1 MTVIRSL
8 TATGLFAASIATATS
23 AAAQASPAAGA
34 PVVEAPAGAVRG
46 QGEGNLRVFRGI
58 PYALPPVGAR
68 RWRPPSPM
76 PQWQN
81 VRETDAFGPACVQP
95 QQNGLSNIYS
105 NLPMPMSEDCLTLN
119 IWAPADARHAPVI
132 VWIHGGAL
140 WSGSSREALY
150 DGTHMAA
157 RGAIVVSI
165 NYRLGVLGWLAHP
178 GLSAESP
185 QRVSGNYG
193 LLDQIEALRW
203 VRRNIGAFGGDAA
216 NVTVAG
222 ESAGA
227 LSILYLMTSPAA
239 RGLFGKAIAQ
249 SGYMISMP
257 ELRRTRHGTPSAEG
271 SGELLGQALHAPDI
285 ASLRAIDAEA
295 LTAGAAVAGF
305 GPFGNVDGLVLPEQM
320 VDAFDAGRQAHV
332 PVIIGFN
339 SGEIR
344 SLRVLAPPV
353 PSSAEIYETQIR
365 QRYRDL
371 ADAFLRLYPSSDMA
385 ESILATT
392 RDSLY
397 GWTAE
402 RVARRQTARDA
413 PAYLYL
419 FDHGYPAAD
428 SAGLHAF
435 HASELPF
442 MFGTFAGTPP
452 RWPNPPATAEEAALS
467 EAMLDY
473 WTSFARTGRPEAAR
487 AAAWPAYGTA
497 GAYMHFAATPRPE
510 TGLMPGMYALNEE
523 VVCRRNAQ
531 GDLPWHWNVGMAS
544 PPLPPA
550 APRCR

>member
-1 MTVIRSL
+1 MTLFSSL
-8 TATGLFAASIATATS
+8 AATGLLAASIAAAIP
-23 AAAQASPAAGA
+23 AAAQGPAATA

-46 QGEGNLRVFRGI
+46 QSEGNLRVFRGI

-76 PQWQN
+76 PSWRG
-81 VRETDAFGPACVQP
+81 VREANAFGPACVQP
-95 QQNGLSNIYS
+95 QSGALSNIYS
-105 NLPMPMSEDCLTLN
+105 NRPMPMSEDCLTLN
-119 IWAPADARHAPVI
+119 IWAPAVARHAPVI

-140 WSGSSREALY
+140 WTGSSREALY
-150 DGTHMAA
+150 NGAHMAG
-157 RGAIVVSI
+157 RGVIVVSI
-165 NYRLGVLGWLAHP
+165 NYRLGVLGYLAHP

-193 LLDQIEALRW
+193 LLDQIAALRW
-203 VRRNIGAFGGDAA
+203 VQRNIGAFGGDPS

-227 LSILYLMTSPAA
+227 LSILYLMASPEAH
-239 RGLFGKAIAQ
+239 GLFAKAISQ
-249 SGYMISMP
+249 SGYMVSMP
-257 ELRRTRHGTPSAEG
+257 ELRAARHGTPSAEG

-285 ASLRAIDAEA
+285 ASLRALDAA
-295 LTAGAAVAGF
+295 TLTAGAAAAGF
-305 GPFGNVDGLVLPEQM
+305 GPFANVDGHVLPEQM

-339 SGEIR
+339 AGEIR

-353 PSSAEIYETQIR
+353 PASTEIYETQIR
-365 QRYRDL
+365 QRYGDL
-371 ADAFLRLYPSSDMA
+371 ADAFLRLYPSADMA

-392 RDSLY
+392 RDALY

-402 RVARRQTARDA
+402 RVARRQTARSV

-435 HASELPF
+435 HASELPYV
-442 MFGTFAGTPP
+442 FGTFDGTPP
-452 RWPNPPATAEEAALS
+452 RWPNPPASAEEAALA

-473 WTSFARTGRPEAAR
+473 WTSFARTGRPETAH
-487 AAAWPAYGTA
+487 AAAWPAFGS
-497 GAYMHFAATPRPE
+497 GGHYMHFAATPQPE

-523 VVCRRNAQ
+523 VVCRRNAA
-531 GDLPWHWNVGMAS
+531 GNLPWHWNVGIVY

-550 APRCR
+550 VPRCR